1 MPAAAQAVLT
11 SWSFPPWA
19 TALNLLTALLY
30 TRGWIELRPVMPGRF
45 TTLRLASFLG
55 GLATLEIALASPI
68 DAFDPFF
75 LTDHMLQHMLLMMIV
90 PPLVLLGDP
99 PIPLLRGL
107 PRWIRRNVLGPFL
120 SWPAIVRL
128 GQLLTHPAVGL
139 FAMSLAMIGWHLPA
153 PYELALRSSGWHEVE
168 HATFL
173 VTSLLFW
180 WPVCQPWPSRP
191 RWPRWTMP
199 LYLLLAD
206 FVNTAL
212 SAFLTFS
219 GRVFYP
225 SYLDV
230 PRLGGISAQ
239 NDQVAAGAMMWV
251 VGSFAFLVPAAVIT
265 AKLLSPSPPAPHVRR
280 LRAPHR
286 SLLQRAVLPALTL
299 VLPLAALAY
308 AWLTP
313 NRIDIDEDVVRLQD
327 VAGPFRISVFA
338 EPGSLPAGDSDVAVL
353 VQGRDSGEVIL
364 DAVVDLAVQP
374 INRSS
379 SEGSGEA
386 GIVRATREQAANR
399 LLAAGTV
406 DLPNPGLWE
415 LRVSVRRGSDQ
426 GTVSA
431 SFEVEPSESK
441 PGGLP

>member
-1 MPAAAQAVLT
+1 
-11 SWSFPPWA
+11 
-19 TALNLLTALLY
+19 
-30 TRGWIELRPVMPGRF
+30 MPGRF
-45 TTLRLASFLG
+45 TALRLASFLG

-90 PPLVLLGDP
+90 PPLALLGDP

-107 PRWIRRNVLGPFL
+107 PRWIRRNVLGRFL
-120 SWPAIVRL
+120 GWPAIVRL
-128 GQLLTHPAVGL
+128 GQLLTHPVVGL
-139 FAMSLAMIGWHLPA
+139 FAMSLAMIGWHLPG
-153 PYELALRSSGWHEVE
+153 PYELALRSAGWHEVE

-191 RWPRWTMP
+191 RWPPWTMP

-212 SAFLTFS
+212 SAFLAFS

-230 PRLGGISAQ
+230 PRLAGISAQ

-251 VGSFAFLVPAAVIT
+251 IGSFAFLVPAVVIT
-265 AKLLSPSPPAPHVRR
+265 VKLLSPSSPAPRVRR
-280 LRAPHR
+280 LRASHR

-299 VLPLAALAY
+299 TLPLAALAY

-313 NRIDIDEDVVRLQD
+313 DRIDIDEDVVRLQD
-327 VAGPFRISVFA
+327 VAGPFRVSLFA
-338 EPGSLPAGDSDVAVL
+338 EPGSLPAGESDIAVL
-353 VQGRDSGEVIL
+353 VQDRDSGEVIL
-364 DAVVDLAVQP
+364 DAAVGLAVQP
-374 INRSS
+374 IDGSS
-379 SEGSGEA
+379 SESRSEA
-386 GIVRATREQAANR
+386 RVVRATREQAANR
-399 LLAAGTV
+399 LLAAATV
-406 DLPNPGLWE
+406 DLPSPGSWE
-415 LRVSVRRGSDQ
+415 LRVSVRRGSDE

-431 SFEVEPSESK
+431 KLEVEPPKSK
-441 PGGLP
+441 HGGSP